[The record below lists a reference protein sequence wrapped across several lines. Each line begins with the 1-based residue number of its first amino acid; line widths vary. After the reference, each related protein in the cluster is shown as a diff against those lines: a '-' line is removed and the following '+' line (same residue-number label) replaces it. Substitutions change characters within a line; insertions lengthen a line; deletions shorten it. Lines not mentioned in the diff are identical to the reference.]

1 MVVATCHGG
10 VLVQAWEL
18 GPNDAELREFI
29 TSDILRA
36 ILEATLVM
44 FRLIQEGIVELME
57 GRLGILC
64 KDGC

>member
-18 GPNDAELREFI
+18 GPNDAELHEFI

-44 FRLIQEGIVELME
+44 FRLIQEGIIELME